1 MPVNS
6 SFWQSWP
13 LAARETTFNA
23 DDAIARIQNWA
34 GGSAK
39 KFNQA
44 FLFRIEGADPKNPA
58 SYRLPLADVIDGRL
72 VLIPRAVFSA
82 GVIMSGGHGGLY
94 DVLDDTERD
103 DIRSVLTRIYDKL
116 SEEYSDPRVVAPW
129 LRGNTQEERN
139 DLRKEMGVKEVTASV
154 RTSWDLPIAS
164 PDRTWDSSAATR
176 RVWEWADG
184 EFGRYSRAFLWSDG
198 RTPNTKSAFKL
209 PIADVIDGE
218 LTIVPRAV
226 NAVAAVLGGARGGV
240 AIPSTDLTR
249 VKSVVDRLQAMINGE
264 SEDTRAALFNE
275 EAEEAEDEMDDKEE
289 VMDECDDDDEMTASA
304 VAPVRPPREWFTEP
318 AMARPEPLT
327 VTADG
332 RVSGLIARF
341 GKCHMGIGD
350 QCVMAPRSASGYQY
364 FLNGQVLTADGSM
377 VRVGKLTQNTGH
389 ARPGVGAGPAAAHY
403 DNTGT
408 GIAVVNIGENA
419 YGIWVAGSVVPNAT
433 EEQVAELRR
442 SPISGDWRRVNGH
455 LELVA
460 ALAVNTPGFPIVAS
474 LEGSDEPDT
483 ILAAGVMLQDGT
495 VYASIDDDSE
505 PGRDDEEFQRR
516 VDELDEKITK
526 VLAARRARTYD
537 RISAAMDQRR
547 K

>member
-1 MPVNS
+1 MPVNTNT
-6 SFWQSWP
+6 WQSWP
-13 LAARETTFNA
+13 LAARETPFNA

-44 FLFRIEGADPKNPA
+44 FLFRIDGADPKNPA
-58 SYRLPLADVIDGRL
+58 SYRLPLADVSDGRL
-72 VLIPRAVFSA
+72 VLVPRAVFSA

-129 LRGNTQEERN
+129 LRGNTKEERN
-139 DLRKEMGVKEVTASV
+139 DLRKDMGVEQVNASV
-154 RTSWDLPIAS
+154 RTQWDLPIA
-164 PDRTWDSSAATR
+164 PLDTPWYGQQAKGRIWD
-176 RVWEWADG
+176 WAEG
-184 EFGRYSRAFLWSDG
+184 EYARYSQGFLYADARG
-198 RTPNTKSAFKL
+198 QNTKSAYRVPL
-209 PIADVIDGE
+209 ADIVDGE
-218 LTIVPRAV
+218 LMIVPRAV
-226 NAVAAVLGGARGGV
+226 MAYSALLASGSPNLPVPASELPQVAAVVSALA
-240 AIPSTDLTR
+240 
-249 VKSVVDRLQAMINGE
+249 DRITGIEAGLYQE
-264 SEDTRAALFNE
+264 SEE
-275 EAEEAEDEMDDKEE
+275 EEVEDEVFGET
-289 VMDECDDDDEMTASA
+289 DDDEEDEEMTASA

-318 AMARPEPLT
+318 PMARPEPLT

-442 SPISGDWRRVNGH
+442 SPISGDWRRVGGH

-483 ILAAGVMLQDGT
+483 ILAAGVMLADGT
-495 VYASIDDDSE
+495 VYASIEEASE
-505 PGRDDEEFQRR
+505 PGKDDEDFQRR
-516 VDELDEKITK
+516 VDEIDEKISR

-537 RISAAMDQRR
+537 RISAAMDERR